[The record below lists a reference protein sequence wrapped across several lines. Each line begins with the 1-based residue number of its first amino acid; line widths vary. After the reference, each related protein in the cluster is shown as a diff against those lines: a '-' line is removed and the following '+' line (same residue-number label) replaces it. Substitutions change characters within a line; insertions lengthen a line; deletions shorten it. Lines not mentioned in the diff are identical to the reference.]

1 MVACPK
7 FVRRTIPWAMRF
19 FYRSATSG
27 WSLEVS
33 VYAELTVVLV
43 DIVSQQNMN
52 LFMRIIVG

>member
-7 FVRRTIPWAMRF
+7 FVRRTIPWQCG

-33 VYAELTVVLV
+33 VYAVLTVAVV
-43 DIVSQQNMN
+43 GIVSQQNMN
-52 LFMRIIVG
+52 LFMKIIVG